1 MKNKPESILEKF
13 ANPGKLQLISTAAL
27 HSGLAYQRPVR
38 PAHVRQLIR
47 KWDHNYLTP
56 IEVSFRDGKYNVIN
70 GQHRIEA
77 MKKMNHGEDLVVQ
90 CLVYTGLTYQQEAAM
105 YYLLDKTSGHLK
117 LANAIKALMESG
129 TDPELMDIK
138 QRIERAGFTWALD
151 RPSGATY
158 EIKPVREIINAYQKL
173 GGQAFSRML
182 GLMAGTW
189 HGAQNSLKS
198 GILNIL
204 HDERYTGTYII
215 GKRES
220 REVGSNLVRLKDE
233 SQWVKIPEHH
243 PAIISKELFDKTQST
258 IRRAKCPKKHVH
270 FYPLREKVYCGNCL
284 HRLSRVGNVTFR
296 FFCRHSQ
303 ADMNAPCHGLRVDE
317 TELESLV
324 YEVLKKQAQILLG
337 MGDVDVSGMKGLSSK
352 HIGNSQQISEMQAQK
367 RTLFEQMI
375 LGELSE
381 QEYRDNKAALDA
393 ELVRLQETQA
403 ALSTKLAQQQTDEKT
418 KKANKALAQKVVD
431 MGNLSSELVDAL
443 IERVYVYPGQN
454 VEIVWKVAGFGAG
467 EGNL

>member
-198 GILNIL
+198 GMISGMALF
-204 HDERYTGTYII
+204 
-215 GKRES
+215 
-220 REVGSNLVRLKDE
+220 LKTHE
-233 SQWVKIPEHH
+233 N
-243 PAIISKELFDKTQST
+243 ELEDYEF
-258 IRRAKCPKKHVH
+258 IRR
-270 FYPLREKVYCGNCL
+270 
-284 HRLSRVGNVTFR
+284 
-296 FFCRHSQ
+296 
-303 ADMNAPCHGLRVDE
+303 
-317 TELESLV
+317 
-324 YEVLKKQAQILLG
+324 
-337 MGDVDVSGMKGLSSK
+337 
-352 HIGNSQQISEMQAQK
+352 
-367 RTLFEQMI
+367 
-375 LGELSE
+375 LSE
-381 QEYRDNKAALDA
+381 ANPSEIIQLAHVERPA
-393 ELVRLQETQA
+393 VRYARLIRRKYNEQGA
-403 ALSTKLAQQQTDEKT
+403 KMLPDRF
-418 KKANKALAQKVVD
+418 KK
-431 MGNLSSELVDAL
+431 
-443 IERVYVYPGQN
+443 
-454 VEIVWKVAGFGAG
+454 
-467 EGNL
+467 